1 MTSCNVVPLIWWD
14 FRTLGGD
21 KDISFCVAILPS
33 IEHCSLLSLVLM
45 WNGHQPNLWT
55 YSREHSCLHRWH
67 PHFFS
72 KDIAS
77 HKKLLNQ
84 FFEIADQHGIMLS
97 ERKIQLAQSQ
107 IDFLGMHFFQGT
119 YQPQPHIAQELL
131 NFFNKNLTV
140 KQIQQFLGTVNY
152 IRDFIPRAA
161 QYTSSLSK
169 LLKKNS
175 SPW

>member
-1 MTSCNVVPLIWWD
+1 M
-14 FRTLGGD
+14 
-21 KDISFCVAILPS
+21 K
-33 IEHCSLLSLVLM
+33 
-45 WNGHQPNLWT
+45 Q
-55 YSREHSCLHRWH
+55 
-67 PHFFS
+67 
-72 KDIAS
+72 
-77 HKKLLNQ
+77 KKKK
-84 FFEIADQHGIMLS
+84 
-97 ERKIQLAQSQ
+97 RKIQLAQSQ
-107 IDFLGMHFFQGT
+107 IDFLGMHFFRGT

-175 SPW
+175 SPWSKEQTIAIKELKKIAQNSPALKIPGTGQRILQTDASDHYWGAIMIEQEGEKNYYYGHASG